1 MIKVLSINQFARA
14 ILYKVLFSFR
24 STINNCSRTCSEVEW
39 LVPWH
44 FWNIPQQFRLKHL
57 PLTFWCI
64 ALHLQWLLLQR
75 VASNS
80 KNVQCIGFKSHLVFT
95 CWENARQSVIF
106 FVSCPTQNG
115 RYPQTIWDYWV
126 QIQRTESISIFPKCS
141 TLINFLW
148 WLLTTS
154 HHYENLFLHCRWL
167 WWAIISAQ
175 SQSSWTLQV

>member
-1 MIKVLSINQFARA
+1 MLFVITSYAIQVIMIKAFSINQFARA
-14 ILYKVLFSFR
+14 ILFKVLFSWR
-24 STINNCSRTCSEVEW
+24 STFNNCSKPCSEFEL

-44 FWNIPQQFRLKHL
+44 FWNIPRQFRLKLL

-64 ALHLQWLLLQR
+64 ALHLQWLLLQCI
-75 VASNS
+75 ASNS

-126 QIQRTESISIFPKCS
+126 QIHRTGSISIFPTCS
-141 TLINFLW
+141 
-148 WLLTTS
+148 
-154 HHYENLFLHCRWL
+154 R
-167 WWAIISAQ
+167 
-175 SQSSWTLQV
+175 

>member
-1 MIKVLSINQFARA
+1 MLKTLLWIWI
-14 ILYKVLFSFR
+14 
-24 STINNCSRTCSEVEW
+24 TCS
-39 LVPWH
+39 LT
-44 FWNIPQQFRLKHL
+44 FLKYPSAVLL

-75 VASNS
+75 AASNS

-126 QIQRTESISIFPKCS
+126 QIHRTGSISIFPTS
-141 TLINFLW
+141 SRLI
-148 WLLTTS
+148 
-154 HHYENLFLHCRWL
+154 FLHIHVSFIL
-167 WWAIISAQ
+167 Q
-175 SQSSWTLQV
+175 NKTKTTVLTLQTPHATVHSSLVAEAWLAWHSIPDKYNVIDKQKWNKTCKKQRR